1 MFTAVRYFSLTAVF
15 YYGNQNHCGLLFRNN
30 EFPVFFVF
38 KEFIGTGLC
47 EVKLLLSS
55 IEMSNTTFQ
64 MIILKADNCQPLNLR
79 SILTS
84 SSNWLLMKETHSV
97 IARRRSEAVAI

>member
-47 EVKLLLSS
+47 EVKFLLSS

-64 MIILKADNCQPLNLR
+64 MIILEANNCPLLNSCR
-79 SILTS
+79 
-84 SSNWLLMKETHSV
+84 
-97 IARRRSEAVAI
+97 